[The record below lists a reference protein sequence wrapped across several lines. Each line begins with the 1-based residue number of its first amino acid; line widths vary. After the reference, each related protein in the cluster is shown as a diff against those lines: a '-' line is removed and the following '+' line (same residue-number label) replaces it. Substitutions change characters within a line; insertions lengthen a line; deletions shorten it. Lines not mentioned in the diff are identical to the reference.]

1 MQNKDTLLTETH
13 NKTMR
18 FLHEQL
24 ESTDPQMVAS
34 TMLAIAMRLYK
45 TILTSED
52 FDKFVEVVLSEAGKI
67 EPFERPRIN

>member
-1 MQNKDTLLTETH
+1 
-13 NKTMR
+13 
-18 FLHEQL
+18 
-24 ESTDPQMVAS
+24 
-34 TMLAIAMRLYK
+34 MLAIAMRLYK